1 MAISITSSVKTTS
14 QQWAVTVILTS
25 YDIIADPAGYVTGST
40 DVQAE
45 ILSRAGLDADV
56 VFIAAALESSTVVG
70 LKRQYSLTVTY
81 GDALTAGGHTH
92 GCATVTYPL
101 QCGYDTGPSIAL
113 DATLGPLVLSRPTTA
128 DMTFF
133 QAKYGTTDLFKLSN
147 TGIKIGGHT
156 EFSPDA
162 TYDFGTPDAGVSLR
176 RPRDARFSRD
186 LYVGQNGRFGGFGIF
201 AGYTRAQ
208 YSSLAPQAVNPSTDA
223 SVRHVYNNSVDN
235 SLHYWDGAV
244 DHIIGAAS
252 GSDTIGLWNCDAGV
266 LQYDVVFCDGAD
278 HVNRANATTLS
289 GREIIGICV
298 SKLSATSALVRYTGE
313 IAGYGGLIGGEA
325 YFVSTADGGITANT
339 SGFASG
345 CTIVQVG
352 IAKNATTLVY
362 QPGDPTVK

>member
-14 QQWAVTVILTS
+14 QQWAVTVVLTS
-25 YDIIADPAGYVTGST
+25 YDVIADPAGYVTGST

-56 VFIAAALESSTVVG
+56 VFIAAALESSTIVG

-92 GCATVTYPL
+92 GCSTVTYPL

-162 TYDFGTPDAGVSLR
+162 TYDLGTPDDGVSLR

-244 DHIIGAAS
+244 DHIIGASS
-252 GSDTIGLWNCDAGV
+252 GSDTVGTWNCDAGV
-266 LQYDVVFCDGAD
+266 AQYDVVFCDGAD
-278 HVNRANATTLS
+278 HVNRASAISLA
-289 GREIIGICV
+289 GRGIVGICI
-298 SKLSATSALVRYTGE
+298 SKLSATSALVRYSGE
-313 IAGYGGLIGGEA
+313 ITGFGGLMPGA
-325 YFVSTADGGITANT
+325 SYYVSTAAGGLTSNI
-339 SGFASG
+339 SGFLPG
-345 CTIVQVG
+345 YTIVQVG
-352 IAKNATTLVY
+352 IAKNTTTLVY
-362 QPGDPTVK
+362 QPGDPDIY